1 MKLLQ
6 AILLKRTFSMEGH
19 IGLLEKLWKEESSL
33 GLSMLDTPTWL
44 GSTIAKHIFNICSF
58 CTESAFSLSH
68 QIQKFQ
74 LFFFKDNQATDPT
87 AAQRQCL
94 IPSSCLGLYI
104 YNHDID
110 FSIQKL
116 LMHFKH
122 FFQLDHGN
130 TRCSDADH
138 KI

>member
-1 MKLLQ
+1 
-6 AILLKRTFSMEGH
+6 MEGH

-33 GLSMLDTPTWL
+33 GLSMLDAPTWL
-44 GSTIAKHIFNICSF
+44 GSTIAKHILNICSF
-58 CTESAFSLSH
+58 CTESSFSHSH

-87 AAQRQCL
+87 VAERQCL
-94 IPSSCLGLYI
+94 IPSSCLGPYI

-110 FSIQKL
+110 FSILKL
-116 LMHFKH
+116 LMHFQH

-130 TRCSDADH
+130 IRCSDADH